1 MAPMLLT
8 AVESIVEGATKEQ
21 VEAAWAH
28 VNGCMAKVP
37 GFTRQQ
43 ASWST
48 DGKAFITE
56 VFETPAD
63 YLAFMGLVDLPLVT
77 KAIKFEEVR
86 LQASNDQVVALG
98 DLVTNFGMKVFYTDG
113 LPGLHRELERRVDSS
128 MP

>member
-28 VNGCMAKVP
+28 VNSCMTKVP

-43 ASWST
+43 ASWNA
-48 DGKAFITE
+48 DGTKAFITE

-63 YLAFMGLVDLPLVT
+63 YLAFMGLVDLSLVSA
-77 KAIKFEEVR
+77 AIKFEEVR
-86 LQASNDQVVALG
+86 LQCSKDQAVALG
-98 DLVTNFGMKVFYTDG
+98 DLVTNFGMTVYYTDG
-113 LPGLHRELERRVDSS
+113 LPGLHRVL
-128 MP
+128 

>member
-1 MAPMLLT
+1 M
-8 AVESIVEGATKEQ
+8 
-21 VEAAWAH
+21 
-28 VNGCMAKVP
+28 
-37 GFTRQQ
+37 
-43 ASWST
+43 
-48 DGKAFITE
+48 
-56 VFETPAD
+56 FETPAD

>member
-8 AVESIVEGATKEQ
+8 AVESIAEGATKEQ

-48 DGKAFITE
+48 DGKAFIT
-56 VFETPAD
+56 
-63 YLAFMGLVDLPLVT
+63 
-77 KAIKFEEVR
+77 R
-86 LQASNDQVVALG
+86 C
-98 DLVTNFGMKVFYTDG
+98 
-113 LPGLHRELERRVDSS
+113 
-128 MP
+128 

>member
-8 AVESIVEGATKEQ
+8 AVESIAEGATKEQ

-28 VNGCMAKVP
+28 VNSCMAKVP

-48 DGKAFITE
+48 DGTKAFITE

-63 YLAFMGLVDLPLVT
+63 YLAFMGLVDLSLVT
-77 KAIKFEEVR
+77 AAIKFEEVR
-86 LQASNDQVVALG
+86 LQCSNDQAVALG
-98 DLVTNFGMKVFYTDG
+98 DLVKNFEMTVFYTDG
-113 LPGLHRELERRVDSS
+113 LAGLHRAG
-128 MP
+128 P

>member
-8 AVESIVEGATKEQ
+8 AVESIAEGATKEQ

-28 VNGCMAKVP
+28 VNGCMSKVP

-43 ASWST
+43 ASWNT

-63 YLAFMGLVDLPLVT
+63 YLAFMGLVDLALVT

>member
-1 MAPMLLT
+1 MRVERYHNCGAMAPMLLT
-8 AVESIVEGATKEQ
+8 AVESIAEGATKEQ

-28 VNGCMAKVP
+28 VSSCMAKVP

-77 KAIKFEEVR
+77 KAC
-86 LQASNDQVVALG
+86 LL
-98 DLVTNFGMKVFYTDG
+98 YTSPSPRDG
-113 LPGLHRELERRVDSS
+113 LLSRMPSS
-128 MP
+128 A